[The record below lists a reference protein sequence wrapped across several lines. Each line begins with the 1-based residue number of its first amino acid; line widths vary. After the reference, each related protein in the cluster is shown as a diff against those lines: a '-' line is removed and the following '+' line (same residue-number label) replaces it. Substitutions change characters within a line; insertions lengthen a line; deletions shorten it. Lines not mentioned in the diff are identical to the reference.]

1 MKGIISLN
9 NFSFRYSDKYI
20 LKNINIE
27 IEEGQC
33 VGILGKNGSGKT
45 TLINCI
51 IGELR
56 GEGNISVLNT
66 IPNIHSIEFKSNIG
80 IVLDNDILID
90 YLTLNEYLNFIGQLF
105 KLEKVQIEK
114 SIKYWLKYF
123 DLEEQR
129 YRIIKFF
136 SHGMRK
142 KVQIIV
148 ALMHN
153 PKIIIVDEPTN
164 GLDIEMI
171 YLFKNVILD
180 LKKKGITI
188 VISTH
193 ILSFVEDVCDEV
205 IIIND
210 GVINNIFS
218 ISSINE
224 QKLENIFIEQ
234 INRDGD

>member
-142 KVQIIV
+142 KVQIIA

>member
-1 MKGIISLN
+1 
-9 NFSFRYSDKYI
+9 
-20 LKNINIE
+20 
-27 IEEGQC
+27 
-33 VGILGKNGSGKT
+33 
-45 TLINCI
+45 
-51 IGELR
+51 
-56 GEGNISVLNT
+56 
-66 IPNIHSIEFKSNIG
+66 
-80 IVLDNDILID
+80 
-90 YLTLNEYLNFIGQLF
+90 
-105 KLEKVQIEK
+105 
-114 SIKYWLKYF
+114 
-123 DLEEQR
+123 
-129 YRIIKFF
+129 
-136 SHGMRK
+136 MRK
-142 KVQIIV
+142 KVQIIA